1 MPRKLAPSQWGAAMG
16 VYIVGFVAYNAT
28 LAFYAAIFPRLAL
41 NTQHLRELQEKLD
54 RGEISTN
61 EYEQSESLEKSKISS
76 VSIVSTFACLP
87 SVGGYMPWQGAS
99 SCGTCILLL
108 LDLAIL
114 IPLQGN
120 AKVNNYVILL

>member
-1 MPRKLAPSQWGAAMG
+1 MG
-16 VYIVGFVAYNAT
+16 VYVVGFVAYNAT

-41 NTQHLRELQEKLD
+41 NTQRLRELREKSD
-54 RGEISTN
+54 RGKISTN

-76 VSIVSTFACLP
+76 ASIVSTFACWP
-87 SVGGYMPWQGAS
+87 SVCGYMLWQAAS